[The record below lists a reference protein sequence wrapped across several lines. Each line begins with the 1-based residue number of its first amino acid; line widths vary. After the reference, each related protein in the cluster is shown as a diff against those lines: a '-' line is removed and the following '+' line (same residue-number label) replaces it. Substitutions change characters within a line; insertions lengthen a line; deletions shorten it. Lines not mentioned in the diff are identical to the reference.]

1 MLFRSQVSAKSFAS
15 QGQTRTAALSLKLAC
30 REILYQETGE
40 WPVLLLDDV
49 LSELD
54 ERRREYVLRRITG
67 GQVLITCC
75 EDVGPAALEKGSVFH
90 IRGGALV

>member
-1 MLFRSQVSAKSFAS
+1 M
-15 QGQTRTAALSLKLAC
+15 
-30 REILYQETGE
+30 
-40 WPVLLLDDV
+40 LLLDDV